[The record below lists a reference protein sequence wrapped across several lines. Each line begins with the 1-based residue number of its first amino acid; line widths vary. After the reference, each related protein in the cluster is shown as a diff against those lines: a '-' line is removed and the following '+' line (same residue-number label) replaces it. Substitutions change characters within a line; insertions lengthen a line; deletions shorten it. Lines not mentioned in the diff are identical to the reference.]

1 MERLLIATLGLLFGS
16 LCSIQAKK
24 KNRFTKNWFLT
35 GFLTGPIGLTLISFL
50 PNLNQQGKRENESL
64 TQEDIS
70 FYTA

>member
-1 MERLLIATLGLLFGS
+1 MERLLIAILGLLFGS

-50 PNLNQQGKRENESL
+50 PNLNQHEKRENNNL
-64 TQEDIS
+64 AQEDIS